1 MNGERPG
8 WKVAAAAKGAF
19 DLKLK
24 RALLEEQGVPTFVV
38 SDFANELYGLTRAPF
53 VSRRGPD
60 PFSIMVPEERLAEAR
75 EILSSAPGQAD
86 DEGAD
91 IVLLDWRHQALT
103 VDGEFPRDYADVAMD
118 DFVFLGEAESAGAA
132 WRFFLT
138 ESGAERFTLAFPAR
152 FGPLAP
158 LLEGVPGLQDA
169 YSRVVLGGFGADR
182 PFFEVFGFTGEPRGA
197 TRLGKLVLS
206 GKKTATASL
215 LREYEEEGESPPEAG
230 DVSIV
235 VDGRGRPLC
244 AIETEAVE
252 VLPFI
257 EVGAEHARAEGEGDL
272 SLDHWR
278 KAHRKFFQ
286 AGRNGKSAFADSAL
300 VVCER
305 FRLVKRFDLA

>member
-8 WKVAAAAKGAF
+8 WKIAAAAKGAF

-38 SDFANELYGLTRAPF
+38 SDFANELYGLTQAPF

-60 PFSIMVPEERLAEAR
+60 PFSILVPEERLAEAL
-75 EILSSAPGQAD
+75 EILAAAPAPAA
-86 DEGAD
+86 DEGAN

-118 DFVFLGEAESAGAA
+118 DFVFLGEAESAGTA
-132 WRFFLT
+132 WRFFLS
-138 ESGAERFTLAFPAR
+138 EAGAESFTLSFPTR

-158 LLEGVPGLQDA
+158 LLEGFPGLQDA
-169 YSRVVLGGFGADR
+169 YCRVALGGFESDK
-182 PFFEVFGFTGEPRGA
+182 PFIEVFGFTGEPRGA
-197 TRLGKLVLS
+197 TKLGKLVLS

-215 LREYEEEGESPPEAG
+215 LCEYEEEGEDPPEPG

-244 AIETEAVE
+244 AIETEGVE
-252 VLPFI
+252 ILPFI
-257 EVGAEHARAEGEGDL
+257 EVGAEHARAEGEGNL

-286 AGRNGKSAFADSAL
+286 AERNGKAPFGDSTP

-305 FRLVKRFDLA
+305 FKLVKRFDLG